1 MLLYI
6 KLRVINVYKE
16 KPCVFVVEVSHEP
29 LLAEGD
35 EEYVVTINQ

>member
-6 KLRVINVYKE
+6 KLSVINVYKAT
-16 KPCVFVVEVSHEP
+16 PCVRVVKVSHEP

-35 EEYVVTINQ
+35 EEYVVTINL